1 MGTRNGFI
9 TIVCRERIFILWNK
23 TTHMSKITAGIGA
36 ITMNTV
42 KALLLPTTPA
52 TARAIPAEM
61 RDLKTSLLIQ
71 I

>member
-9 TIVCRERIFILWNK
+9 IIACRERIFILWNK
-23 TTHMSKITAGIGA
+23 MTHMSKTTA
-36 ITMNTV
+36 ITMNTL

-52 TARAIPAEM
+52 TSRAIPAEM
-61 RDLKTSLLIQ
+61 RDLETLLLIQ